1 MTFKNIVCI
10 TKVTTYDRYMMSE
23 KGRKTFLQLPLLR
36 QETIRESHRN
46 QKDFETMLAVIVREL
61 DLPMMFVS
69 EKIMDKIDVRKHD
82 LVMTCG
88 GDGMFLQAAQRFEQ
102 SLLIGCNSDRSEDPK
117 KGSVGA
123 LTFIHKGNLQ
133 QSLLKLKMGEFHIE
147 AWRRLY
153 ALVNGRKL
161 SFLAVNDIFF
171 GPTEPDMTCSFTL
184 SFRQKK
190 ESFSSSGLIVAT
202 GTGSTAWYHNAGG
215 TPFSKDLNGFGFIV
229 REPNLKRTPAFVSQI
244 ISDDSELVI
253 EPHRDGYFVSCD
265 SRQETRHYV
274 NVTDVVR
281 IGLSKE
287 KPVRVVRV

>member
-1 MTFKNIVCI
+1 MTFKNILCI
-10 TKVTTYDRYMMSE
+10 TKVTTYDRYMARE
-23 KGRKTFLQLPLLR
+23 QGRKTFLNLPERR

-46 QKDFETMLAVIVREL
+46 QKDFETMLAVIVREI
-61 DLPMMFVS
+61 DLPVTFVS
-69 EKIMDKIDVRKHD
+69 EKIIDKVDPRKHD

-88 GDGMFLQAAQRFEQ
+88 GDGMFLQAAQRFEYN
-102 SLLIGCNSDRSEDPK
+102 LLIGCNSDHSEDPK

-123 LTFIHKGNLQ
+123 LTLIHKGNLQ
-133 QSLLKLKMGEFHIE
+133 QSLLRLRKGEFRVE

-153 ALVNGRKL
+153 ASVNGKKL
-161 SFLAVNDIFF
+161 PFAAVNDVFF

-229 REPNLKRTPAFVSQI
+229 REPNLKRNPAFVSQI
-244 ISDDSELVI
+244 VGDDVELVV
-253 EPHRDGYFVSCD
+253 EPHRDGYFLSFD
-265 SRQETRHYV
+265 SRQETRHFV

-281 IGLSKE
+281 VGLSKE
-287 KPVRVVRV
+287 RPVRVVMV